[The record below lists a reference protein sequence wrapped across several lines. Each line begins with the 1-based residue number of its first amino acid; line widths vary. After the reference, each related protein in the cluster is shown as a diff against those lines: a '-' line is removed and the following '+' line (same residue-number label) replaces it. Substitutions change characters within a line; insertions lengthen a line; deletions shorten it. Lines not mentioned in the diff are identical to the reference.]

1 MRTYIIL
8 IFYQRNNM
16 YFAKINASYTG
27 FTNQIFYLITSII
40 IAYTKGHKVIVVD
53 GFLNDISKTTYTPI
67 SQILNISEVNTFLKK
82 TYDIIIID
90 KHDIKFELTNV
101 KYGTKTNNID
111 LTASIIEKFCK
122 DNTLYINKNTK
133 FNDIQGDPCFGILKR
148 LFLTYKINE
157 YIIEEIYDEHLLED
171 INIDFLN
178 SHYIFTPGWINT
190 HNISVFE
197 RILGNIHY
205 TNDFLDKSSLILKDI
220 KINNRINVLH
230 LRLEDDA
237 IKHWSNMN
245 GMSEHN
251 YKEYIENK
259 YIGLI
264 KKYISKTDENIIL
277 SNSLSNR
284 VIDFLKD
291 NNYVFKFSHKFFEDR
306 EKNAIVDLLI
316 SKYCNNIFIG
326 NFNVINLNGS
336 TFSYYI
342 GKLIK
347 NNRQVYIDLDH
358 IYNDESVI
366 DTSVAIKQTKK
377 NYIYIHVCCINNWK
391 EVFINLILDIKKSGL
406 YHKIHEIRCNVL
418 TESNDNLSFFNDEK
432 IKIIGTSSNL
442 DSFETT
448 TLNLLHYH
456 SFLEDFNVLYLHTKG
471 IKHDKTEISNNIK
484 DWVKYLSYFNIYKHD
499 ICINQLNFFDAV
511 GVNLVTNPTPGGEH
525 FLHYSGNFWWSHSQY
540 IKKLGTLVYTHYNAP
555 EVWLTETKIGN
566 YLSLW
571 NSNTNHYY
579 TRYTEDAYA
588 DKNID
593 IEKAYKFFSS
603 TQ

>member
-1 MRTYIIL
+1 
-8 IFYQRNNM
+8 M

-82 TYDIIIID
+82 TYDIIIVD

-111 LTASIIEKFCK
+111 LTASIIEKFYK
-122 DNTLYINKNTK
+122 DNKLYINKSTI
-133 FNDIQGDPCFGILKR
+133 FNDIQGDPCFGTLKN

-157 YIIEEIYDEHLLED
+157 YIIEETHDERLLED

-190 HNISVFE
+190 HNTSMFE
-197 RILGNIHY
+197 IILANIHY
-205 TNDFLDKSSLILKDI
+205 INDFLDKSSLILKDI
-220 KINNRINVLH
+220 NINNKVNVLH

-245 GMSEHN
+245 GMSEHH

-259 YIGLI
+259 YIELI
-264 KKYISKTDENIIL
+264 KKYISKTDQNIIL

-284 VIDFLKD
+284 VINFLKD

-326 NFNVINLNGS
+326 NFNVANLNGS

-347 NNRQVYIDLDH
+347 NKRQVYIDLDH

-366 DTSVAIKQTKK
+366 DTYISIKQPKK
-377 NYIYIHVCCINNWK
+377 NYIYIHVCCMNNWK
-391 EVFINLILDIKKSGL
+391 EVFNDLIRDIKKSGL
-406 YHKIHEIRCNVL
+406 YNKIHEIRCNVL
-418 TESNDNLSFFNDEK
+418 TESKDNLSFFNDEK

-540 IKKLGTLVYTHYNAP
+540 IKKLGTLVYTHYNSP

-579 TRYTEDAYA
+579 TRYTEDAYVN
-588 DKNID
+588 KNID

-603 TQ
+603 IQ